1 MISKYSNWDVNKFN
15 KSEHPEYVAI
25 RNIVTNHRDH
35 TFILVGEGTSYGH
48 FRSDN
53 VHFYNLK
60 VNSKPSYALS
70 FIIKFALSLLFRP
83 SSIVSLGGRNIIPF
97 GVSTFITRARFVP
110 VITGEIWYDSK
121 GIPPPLRNI
130 FTFALKITFRESYS
144 ILTLSTSIVNEIVH
158 DLQIDPKKVHLYRYK
173 ISEIFNPSV
182 TKRLKSSLNPIGPV
196 VLTVCRISAEKGL
209 DYLVSASAIIVKSIP
224 KVKIVIKGSS
234 YKSNPESQ
242 RKYEVELR
250 QKIQELKLDESFKIL
265 EQSPYSEIPEYLAAA
280 DVFVLPSISEGMP
293 LALMEA
299 MATGLPVVATRV
311 GGIPE
316 ILVDGINGLMVNPRD
331 AHALASSIIAIL
343 SDSNLRRKL
352 SAGALRTIE
361 NIKENELEKLLDK
374 LLFQD

>member
-1 MISKYSNWDVNKFN
+1 MISKLSNWDVNGFN
-15 KSEHPEYVAI
+15 KSQHPEYVTI
-25 RNIVTNHRDH
+25 RNIVTNHKDH
-35 TFILVGEGTSYGH
+35 TFILVGEGTSYAH

-60 VNSKPSYALS
+60 TDTKPSYALS
-70 FIIKFALSLLFRP
+70 FIIKFALSLLFKP

-110 VITGEIWYDSK
+110 VITGEIWYDSQ
-121 GIPPPLRNI
+121 GIPSPLRNI
-130 FTFALKITFRESYS
+130 LTFALKITFRESYS

-158 DLQIDPKKVHLYRYK
+158 DFSVDPKKVHLYRYK

-182 TKRLKSSLNPIGPV
+182 TKRLKPSLNPVGPV
-196 VLTVCRISAEKGL
+196 VLTVCRISPEKGL
-209 DYLVSASAIIVKSIP
+209 DYLISASAIIVKSIP
-224 KVKIVIKGSS
+224 NVKIVIKGSS
-234 YKSNPESQ
+234 YKSSSPSV
-242 RKYEVELR
+242 RKYEEELR
-250 QKIQELKLDESFKIL
+250 QKIQELKLDERVMIL
-265 EQSPYSEIPEYLAAA
+265 EESPNSDIPEYLAAA
-280 DVFVLPSISEGMP
+280 DVFVLPSLSEGMP

-316 ILVDGINGLMVNPRD
+316 ILADGINGLMVNPRD
-331 AHALASSIIAIL
+331 PHALAGSIIAIL

-352 SAGALRTIE
+352 PTGALKTIE
-361 NIKENELEKLLDK
+361 DIKENELEKLLDT

>member
-1 MISKYSNWDVNKFN
+1 MISKFFNWDVNGFN

-53 VHFYNLK
+53 VNFYNLK
-60 VNSKPSYALS
+60 IDTKPSYALS
-70 FIIKFALSLLFRP
+70 FIIKFALSFLFRP

-97 GVSTFITRARFVP
+97 GVSTFVTRARFVP
-110 VITGEIWYDSK
+110 IITGEIWYDSK
-121 GIPPPLRNI
+121 GIPSPLRNI
-130 FTFALKITFRESYS
+130 FTFALKITFRKSYS

-158 DLQIDPKKVHLYRYK
+158 DFSIDPKKVHLYRYK

-182 TKRLKSSLNPIGPV
+182 TKRLKPYLNPIGPV

-209 DYLVSASAIIVKSIP
+209 DYLISASAIIVKNIP
-224 KVKIVIKGSS
+224 NVKIVIKGSS
-234 YKSNPESQ
+234 QKSSTHSV
-242 RKYEVELR
+242 RKYEEELR
-250 QKIQELKLDESFKIL
+250 QKIQELKLGERITIL
-265 EQSPYSEIPEYLAAA
+265 KASPHSDIPEYLAAA

-299 MATGLPVVATRV
+299 MAIGLPVVATRV

-331 AHALASSIIAIL
+331 AHALASSIVSIL

-352 SAGALRTIE
+352 STGALKTIE
-361 NIKENELEKLLDK
+361 DKKENELEKLLEK